1 MIYVYKKDIC
11 VNKTK
16 TMNTKKLS
24 FTILIIFFSLNI
36 YTQDTNKG
44 DIFSTIFW
52 NYNTDLSSDARKK
65 NSFEVER
72 VYLGYKFKVD
82 DKISAKVT
90 FEIGKNNAGSD
101 YTAFLKT
108 AQIDWNLKDN
118 FKLSFGM
125 IGNKQFKYQES
136 IWGYRY
142 MYKTFQ
148 DENKFGSS
156 ADLGVNGEIEIS
168 ENLKM
173 NLFILN
179 GEGYKNIQDDD
190 GYMKIGGNLI
200 YEIGNGLSL
209 KLYYDSEPGTARD
222 DTNDEFNV
230 TNVGYFIGYDKNKTR
245 AGLEYNK
252 MLNAKTY
259 KDPFS
264 DHNLSGFSGYISQ
277 NFSENSSLFFRY
289 DSLESNVISGNSEP
303 WNSDKD
309 GKLMILG
316 YEYVV
321 TKGFKLNLNYRNY
334 NYTDNSIN
342 NKSMVFINA
351 EIKI

>member
-1 MIYVYKKDIC
+1 
-11 VNKTK
+11 
-16 TMNTKKLS
+16 MNTKKLS
-24 FTILIIFFSLNI
+24 FTILVIFFSLNI
-36 YTQDTNKG
+36 YTQDTKKG

-52 NYNTDLSSDARKK
+52 NYNTDLSSEASKK
-65 NSFEVER
+65 NSFEVKR
-72 VYLGYKFKVD
+72 VYLGYKFKID

-90 FEIGKNNAGSD
+90 FDIGKNSAGSD

-108 AQIDWNLKDN
+108 AQIDWSLKDN

-142 MYKTFQ
+142 LYKTFQ

-156 ADLGVNGEIEIS
+156 ADLGVNGEIKVS
-168 ENLKM
+168 KNLKM
-173 NLFILN
+173 NLFMLN

-200 YEIGNGLSL
+200 YEISNGLSL
-209 KLYYDSEPGTARD
+209 KLYYDSEPG
-222 DTNDEFNV
+222 NDEFNV

-245 AGLEYNK
+245 VGLEYNK
-252 MLNAKTY
+252 INNAKSY
-259 KDPFS
+259 NSPSLDN
-264 DHNLSGFSGYISQ
+264 NLSGFSGYISQ
-277 NFSENSSLFFRY
+277 NFSENSSVFFRY
-289 DSLESNVISGNSEP
+289 DSLESNIVSGSSEP
-303 WNSDKD
+303 WNSGKD

-316 YEYVV
+316 YEHVV

>member
-1 MIYVYKKDIC
+1 
-11 VNKTK
+11 
-16 TMNTKKLS
+16 MNTKKLS
-24 FTILIIFFSLNI
+24 FTILVIFFSLNI

-52 NYNTDLSSDARKK
+52 NYNTDLSSESSKK
-65 NSFEVER
+65 NSFEVKR
-72 VYLGYKFKVD
+72 VYLGYKFKID

-90 FEIGKNNAGSD
+90 FDIGKNSAGSD

-108 AQIDWNLKDN
+108 AQIDWSLKDN

-142 MYKTFQ
+142 LYKTFQ

-156 ADLGVNGEIEIS
+156 ADLGVNGEIKVS
-168 ENLKM
+168 KNLKM
-173 NLFILN
+173 NLFMLN

-200 YEIGNGLSL
+200 YEISNGLSL
-209 KLYYDSEPGTARD
+209 KLYYDSEPG
-222 DTNDEFNV
+222 NDEFNV

-245 AGLEYNK
+245 VGLEYNK
-252 MLNAKTY
+252 INNAKSY
-259 KDPFS
+259 NSPSLDN
-264 DHNLSGFSGYISQ
+264 NLSGFSGYISQ
-277 NFSENSSLFFRY
+277 NFSENSSVFFRY
-289 DSLESNVISGNSEP
+289 DSLESNIVSGSSEP
-303 WNSDKD
+303 WNSGKD

-316 YEYVV
+316 YEHVV

-334 NYTDNSIN
+334 NYNDTSIN

>member
-1 MIYVYKKDIC
+1 MS
-11 VNKTK
+11 
-16 TMNTKKLS
+16 TKKLS
-24 FTILIIFFSLNI
+24 FTILVFFLSINI

-52 NYNTDLSSDARKK
+52 NYNTDLSSGSSKK
-65 NSFEVER
+65 NSFEVKR
-72 VYLGYKFKVD
+72 VYLGYKFKID

-90 FEIGKNNAGSD
+90 FDIGKNSAGSD

-108 AQIDWNLKDN
+108 AQIDWSLKDN

-156 ADLGVNGEIEIS
+156 ADLGVNGEIKVS
-168 ENLKM
+168 KNLKM
-173 NLFILN
+173 NLFMLN

-200 YEIGNGLSL
+200 YEISNGLSL
-209 KLYYDSEPGTARD
+209 KLYYDSEPG
-222 DTNDEFNV
+222 NDEFNV

-245 AGLEYNK
+245 VGLEYNK
-252 MLNAKTY
+252 INNAKSY
-259 KDPFS
+259 NSPSLDN
-264 DHNLSGFSGYISQ
+264 NLSGFSGYISQ

-289 DSLESNVISGNSEP
+289 DSLESNIVSGSSEP
-303 WNSDKD
+303 WNSGKD

-316 YEYVV
+316 YEHVV

>member
-1 MIYVYKKDIC
+1 
-11 VNKTK
+11 
-16 TMNTKKLS
+16 MNTKKLS
-24 FTILIIFFSLNI
+24 FTILVIFFSLNI

-52 NYNTDLSSDARKK
+52 NYNTDLSSESSKK
-65 NSFEVER
+65 NSFEVKR
-72 VYLGYKFKVD
+72 VYLGYKFKID

-90 FEIGKNNAGSD
+90 FDIGKNSAGSD

-108 AQIDWNLKDN
+108 AQIDWSLKDN

-142 MYKTFQ
+142 LYKTFQ

-156 ADLGVNGEIEIS
+156 ADLGVNGEIKVS
-168 ENLKM
+168 KNLKM
-173 NLFILN
+173 NLFMLN

-200 YEIGNGLSL
+200 YEISNGLSL
-209 KLYYDSEPGTARD
+209 KLYYDSEPG
-222 DTNDEFNV
+222 NDEFNV

-245 AGLEYNK
+245 VGLEYNK
-252 MLNAKTY
+252 INNAKSY
-259 KDPFS
+259 NSPSLDN
-264 DHNLSGFSGYISQ
+264 NLSGFSGYISQ
-277 NFSENSSLFFRY
+277 NFSENSSVFFRY
-289 DSLESNVISGNSEP
+289 DSLESNIVSGSSEP
-303 WNSDKD
+303 WNSGED
-309 GKLMILG
+309 GKLMIFG

-334 NYTDNSIN
+334 NYNDNSIN

>member
-1 MIYVYKKDIC
+1 
-11 VNKTK
+11 
-16 TMNTKKLS
+16 MNTRKLS
-24 FTILIIFFSLNI
+24 FTILVIFFSLNI

-52 NYNTDLSSDARKK
+52 NYNTDLSSEASKK
-65 NSFEVER
+65 NSFEVKR
-72 VYLGYKFKVD
+72 VYLGYKFKID

-90 FEIGKNNAGSD
+90 FDIGKNSAGSD

-108 AQIDWNLKDN
+108 AQIDWSLKDN

-142 MYKTFQ
+142 LYKTFQ

-156 ADLGVNGEIEIS
+156 ADLGVNGEIKVS
-168 ENLKM
+168 KNLKM
-173 NLFILN
+173 NLFMLN

-200 YEIGNGLSL
+200 YEISNGLSL
-209 KLYYDSEPGTARD
+209 KLYYDSEPG
-222 DTNDEFNV
+222 NDEFNV

-245 AGLEYNK
+245 VGLEYNK
-252 MLNAKTY
+252 INNAKSY
-259 KDPFS
+259 NSPS
-264 DHNLSGFSGYISQ
+264 LENNLSGFSGYISQ
-277 NFSENSSLFFRY
+277 NFSENSSVFFRY
-289 DSLESNVISGNSEP
+289 DSLESNIVSGSSEP
-303 WNSDKD
+303 WNSGKD

-316 YEYVV
+316 YEHVV

>member
-1 MIYVYKKDIC
+1 
-11 VNKTK
+11 
-16 TMNTKKLS
+16 MNTKKLS
-24 FTILIIFFSLNI
+24 FTILVIFFSLNI

-52 NYNTDLSSDARKK
+52 NYNTDLSSESSKK
-65 NSFEVER
+65 NSFEVKR
-72 VYLGYKFKVD
+72 VYLGYKFKID

-90 FEIGKNNAGSD
+90 FDIGKNSAGSD

-108 AQIDWNLKDN
+108 AQIDWSLKDN

-142 MYKTFQ
+142 LYKTFQ

-156 ADLGVNGEIEIS
+156 ADLGVNGEIKVS
-168 ENLKM
+168 KNLKM
-173 NLFILN
+173 NLFMLN

-200 YEIGNGLSL
+200 YEISNGLSL
-209 KLYYDSEPGTARD
+209 KLYYDSEPG
-222 DTNDEFNV
+222 NDEFNV

-245 AGLEYNK
+245 VGLEYNK
-252 MLNAKTY
+252 INNAKSY
-259 KDPFS
+259 NSPSLDN
-264 DHNLSGFSGYISQ
+264 NLSGFSGYISQ
-277 NFSENSSLFFRY
+277 NFSENSSVFFRY
-289 DSLESNVISGNSEP
+289 DSLESNIVSGSSEP
-303 WNSDKD
+303 WNSGKD

-316 YEYVV
+316 YEHVV

-334 NYTDNSIN
+334 NYNDNSIN

>member
-1 MIYVYKKDIC
+1 
-11 VNKTK
+11 
-16 TMNTKKLS
+16 MNTKKLS
-24 FTILIIFFSLNI
+24 FTILVIFFSLNI

-52 NYNTDLSSDARKK
+52 NYNTDLSSEASKK
-65 NSFEVER
+65 NSFEVKR
-72 VYLGYKFKVD
+72 VYLGYKFKID

-90 FEIGKNNAGSD
+90 FDIGKNSAGSD

-108 AQIDWNLKDN
+108 AQIDWSLKDN

-142 MYKTFQ
+142 LYKTFQ

-156 ADLGVNGEIEIS
+156 ADLGVNGEIKVS
-168 ENLKM
+168 KNLKM
-173 NLFILN
+173 NLFMLN

-200 YEIGNGLSL
+200 YEISNGLSL
-209 KLYYDSEPGTARD
+209 KLYYDSEPG
-222 DTNDEFNV
+222 NDEFNV

-245 AGLEYNK
+245 VGLEYNK
-252 MLNAKTY
+252 INNAKSFNSPSL
-259 KDPFS
+259 DN
-264 DHNLSGFSGYISQ
+264 NLSGFSGYISQ
-277 NFSENSSLFFRY
+277 NFSENSSVFFRY
-289 DSLESNVISGNSEP
+289 DSLESNIVSGSSEP
-303 WNSDKD
+303 WNSGKD

-316 YEYVV
+316 YEHVV

-334 NYTDNSIN
+334 NYNDNSIN

>member
-1 MIYVYKKDIC
+1 
-11 VNKTK
+11 
-16 TMNTKKLS
+16 MNTKKLS
-24 FTILIIFFSLNI
+24 FTILVIFFSLHI

-52 NYNTDLSSDARKK
+52 NYNTDLSSESSKK
-65 NSFEVER
+65 NSFEVKR
-72 VYLGYKFKVD
+72 VYLGYKFKID

-90 FEIGKNNAGSD
+90 FDIGKNSAGSD

-108 AQIDWNLKDN
+108 AQIDWSLKDN

-142 MYKTFQ
+142 LYKTFQ

-156 ADLGVNGEIEIS
+156 ADLGVNGEIKVS
-168 ENLKM
+168 KNLKM
-173 NLFILN
+173 NLFMLN

-200 YEIGNGLSL
+200 YEISNGLSL
-209 KLYYDSEPGTARD
+209 KLYYDSEPG
-222 DTNDEFNV
+222 NDEFNV

-245 AGLEYNK
+245 VGLEYNK
-252 MLNAKTY
+252 INNAKSY
-259 KDPFS
+259 NSPSLDN
-264 DHNLSGFSGYISQ
+264 NLSGFSGYISQ
-277 NFSENSSLFFRY
+277 KFSENSSVFFRY
-289 DSLESNVISGNSEP
+289 DSLESNIVSGSSEP
-303 WNSDKD
+303 WNSGKD

-316 YEYVV
+316 YEHVV

>member
-1 MIYVYKKDIC
+1 
-11 VNKTK
+11 
-16 TMNTKKLS
+16 MNTKKLS

-52 NYNTDLSSDARKK
+52 NYNTDLSSGSSKK
-65 NSFEVER
+65 NSFEVKR
-72 VYLGYKFKVD
+72 VYLGYKFKID

-90 FEIGKNNAGSD
+90 FDIGKNSAGSD

-108 AQIDWNLKDN
+108 AQIDWSLKDN

-142 MYKTFQ
+142 LYKTFQ

-156 ADLGVNGEIEIS
+156 ADLGVNGEIKVS

-173 NLFILN
+173 NLFMLN

-200 YEIGNGLSL
+200 YEISNGLSL
-209 KLYYDSEPGTARD
+209 KLYYDSEPG
-222 DTNDEFNV
+222 NDEFNV

-245 AGLEYNK
+245 VGLEYNK
-252 MLNAKTY
+252 INKAKSY
-259 KDPFS
+259 
-264 DHNLSGFSGYISQ
+264 
-277 NFSENSSLFFRY
+277 NSP
-289 DSLESNVISGNSEP
+289 LES
-303 WNSDKD
+303 
-309 GKLMILG
+309 L
-316 YEYVV
+316 
-321 TKGFKLNLNYRNY
+321 
-334 NYTDNSIN
+334 
-342 NKSMVFINA
+342 
-351 EIKI
+351 

>member
-1 MIYVYKKDIC
+1 
-11 VNKTK
+11 
-16 TMNTKKLS
+16 MNTKKLS

-52 NYNTDLSSDARKK
+52 NYNTDLSSGSSKK
-65 NSFEVER
+65 NSFEVKR
-72 VYLGYKFKVD
+72 VYLGYKFKID

-90 FEIGKNNAGSD
+90 FDIGKNSAGSD

-108 AQIDWNLKDN
+108 AQIDWSLKDN

-156 ADLGVNGEIEIS
+156 ADLGVNGEIKVS
-168 ENLKM
+168 KNLKM
-173 NLFILN
+173 NLFMLN

-200 YEIGNGLSL
+200 YEISNGLSL
-209 KLYYDSEPGTARD
+209 ILYYDSEPG
-222 DTNDEFNV
+222 NDEFNV

-245 AGLEYNK
+245 VGLEYNK
-252 MLNAKTY
+252 INNAKSY
-259 KDPFS
+259 NSPSLDN
-264 DHNLSGFSGYISQ
+264 NLSGFSGYISQ
-277 NFSENSSLFFRY
+277 NFSENSSVFFRY
-289 DSLESNVISGNSEP
+289 DSLESNIVSGSSEP
-303 WNSDKD
+303 WNSGKD

-316 YEYVV
+316 FEYVV

>member
-1 MIYVYKKDIC
+1 
-11 VNKTK
+11 
-16 TMNTKKLS
+16 MNTKKLS

-52 NYNTDLSSDARKK
+52 NYNTDLSSEASKK
-65 NSFEVER
+65 NSFEVKR
-72 VYLGYKFKVD
+72 VYLGYKFKID

-90 FEIGKNNAGSD
+90 FDIGKNSAGSD

-108 AQIDWNLKDN
+108 AQIDLSLKDN

-142 MYKTFQ
+142 LYKTFQ

-156 ADLGVNGEIEIS
+156 ADLGVNGEIKVS

-173 NLFILN
+173 NLFMLN

-200 YEIGNGLSL
+200 YEISNGLSL
-209 KLYYDSEPGTARD
+209 KLYYDSEPG
-222 DTNDEFNV
+222 NDEFNV

-245 AGLEYNK
+245 VGLEYNK
-252 MLNAKTY
+252 INNAKSY
-259 KDPFS
+259 NSPSLDN
-264 DHNLSGFSGYISQ
+264 NLSGFSGYISQ

-289 DSLESNVISGNSEP
+289 DSLESNIVSGSSEP
-303 WNSDKD
+303 WNSGKD

-316 YEYVV
+316 YEHVV

>member
-1 MIYVYKKDIC
+1 
-11 VNKTK
+11 
-16 TMNTKKLS
+16 MNTKKLS
-24 FTILIIFFSLNI
+24 FTILVIFFSLNI

-52 NYNTDLSSDARKK
+52 NYNTDLSSEASKK
-65 NSFEVER
+65 NSFEVKR
-72 VYLGYKFKVD
+72 VYLGYKFKID

-90 FEIGKNNAGSD
+90 FDIGKNSAGSD

-108 AQIDWNLKDN
+108 AQIDWSLKDN

-142 MYKTFQ
+142 LYKTFQ

-156 ADLGVNGEIEIS
+156 ADLGVNGEIKVS
-168 ENLKM
+168 KNLKM
-173 NLFILN
+173 NLFMLN

-200 YEIGNGLSL
+200 YEISNGLSL
-209 KLYYDSEPGTARD
+209 KLYYDSEPG
-222 DTNDEFNV
+222 NDEFNV

-245 AGLEYNK
+245 VGFEYNK
-252 MLNAKTY
+252 INNAKSY
-259 KDPFS
+259 NSPSLDN
-264 DHNLSGFSGYISQ
+264 NLSGFSGYISQ
-277 NFSENSSLFFRY
+277 NFSENSSVFFRY
-289 DSLESNVISGNSEP
+289 DSLESNIVSGSSEP
-303 WNSDKD
+303 WNSGKD

-316 YEYVV
+316 YEHVV

-334 NYTDNSIN
+334 NYTDTSIN

>member
-1 MIYVYKKDIC
+1 MKQIKFI
-11 VNKTK
+11 
-16 TMNTKKLS
+16 L
-24 FTILIIFFSLNI
+24 TISIIFFGFEI
-36 YTQDTNKG
+36 YSQQNKG
-44 DIFSTIFW
+44 KVSTRVYWNFNKDFS
-52 NYNTDLSSDARKK
+52 NDALKK
-65 NSFEVER
+65 NAFEIKR
-72 VYLGYKFKVD
+72 AYFGYQY
-82 DKISAKVT
+82 KISEKISSKVT
-90 FEIGKNNAGSD
+90 FDVGKNNSGSD
-101 YTAFLKT
+101 YTAFLKI
-108 AQIDWNLKDN
+108 AQLDWKVKNN
-118 FKLSFGM
+118 FKLSLGM

-156 ADLGVNGEIEIS
+156 ADLGVNAEIKLS
-168 ENLKM
+168 EKIDL
-173 NLFILN
+173 NLFALN
-179 GEGYKNIQDDD
+179 GEGYKNVQDDN
-190 GYMKIGGNLI
+190 GFIKIGGNLI
-200 YEIGNGLSL
+200 YVFNNGLSA
-209 KLYYDSEPGTARD
+209 KIYYDSQSSVD
-222 DTNDEFNV
+222 NFNLV
-230 TNVGYFIGYDKNKTR
+230 NTGYFIGYEKKNTR
-245 AGLEYNK
+245 VGLEYNE
-252 MLNAKTY
+252 MLNGKTY

-264 DHNLSGFSGYISQ
+264 DHNLSGFSGYVSQ
-277 NFSENSSLFFRY
+277 NLSKNSNIFFRY

>member
-1 MIYVYKKDIC
+1 
-11 VNKTK
+11 
-16 TMNTKKLS
+16 MNTKKLS
-24 FTILIIFFSLNI
+24 FTILVIFFSLNI

-52 NYNTDLSSDARKK
+52 NYNTDLSSESSKK
-65 NSFEVER
+65 NSFEVKR
-72 VYLGYKFKVD
+72 VYLGYKFKID

-90 FEIGKNNAGSD
+90 FDIGKNSAGSD

-108 AQIDWNLKDN
+108 AQIDWSLKDN

-142 MYKTFQ
+142 LYKTFQ

-156 ADLGVNGEIEIS
+156 ADLGVNGEIKVS
-168 ENLKM
+168 KNLKM
-173 NLFILN
+173 NLFMLN

-200 YEIGNGLSL
+200 YEISNGLSL
-209 KLYYDSEPGTARD
+209 KLYYDSEPG
-222 DTNDEFNV
+222 NDEFNV

-245 AGLEYNK
+245 VGLEYNK
-252 MLNAKTY
+252 INNAKSFNSPSL
-259 KDPFS
+259 DN
-264 DHNLSGFSGYISQ
+264 NLSGFSGYISQ
-277 NFSENSSLFFRY
+277 NFSENSSVFFRY
-289 DSLESNVISGNSEP
+289 DSLESNIVSGSSEP
-303 WNSDKD
+303 WNSGKD

-316 YEYVV
+316 YEHVV

>member
-1 MIYVYKKDIC
+1 
-11 VNKTK
+11 
-16 TMNTKKLS
+16 MNTRKLS
-24 FTILIIFFSLNI
+24 FTILVIFFSLNI

-52 NYNTDLSSDARKK
+52 NYNTDLSSESSKK
-65 NSFEVER
+65 NSFEVKR
-72 VYLGYKFKVD
+72 VYLGYKFKID

-90 FEIGKNNAGSD
+90 FDIGKNSAGSD

-108 AQIDWNLKDN
+108 AQIDWSLKDN

-142 MYKTFQ
+142 LYKTFQ

-156 ADLGVNGEIEIS
+156 ADLGVNGEIKVS
-168 ENLKM
+168 KNLKM
-173 NLFILN
+173 NLFMLN

-200 YEIGNGLSL
+200 YEISNGLSF
-209 KLYYDSEPGTARD
+209 KLYYDSEPG
-222 DTNDEFNV
+222 NDEFNV

-245 AGLEYNK
+245 VGLEYNK
-252 MLNAKTY
+252 INNAKSY
-259 KDPFS
+259 NSPS
-264 DHNLSGFSGYISQ
+264 LENNLSGFSGYISQ
-277 NFSENSSLFFRY
+277 NFSENSSVFFRY
-289 DSLESNVISGNSEP
+289 DSLESNIVSGSSEP
-303 WNSDKD
+303 WNSGKD

-316 YEYVV
+316 YEHVV

>member
-1 MIYVYKKDIC
+1 
-11 VNKTK
+11 
-16 TMNTKKLS
+16 MNTKKLS
-24 FTILIIFFSLNI
+24 FTILVIFFSLNI

-52 NYNTDLSSDARKK
+52 NYNTDLSSESSKK
-65 NSFEVER
+65 NSFEVKR
-72 VYLGYKFKVD
+72 VYLGYKFKID

-90 FEIGKNNAGSD
+90 FDIGKNSAGSD

-108 AQIDWNLKDN
+108 AQIDWSLKDN

-142 MYKTFQ
+142 LYKTFQ

-156 ADLGVNGEIEIS
+156 ADLGVNGEIKVS
-168 ENLKM
+168 KNLKM
-173 NLFILN
+173 NLFMLN

-200 YEIGNGLSL
+200 YEISNGLSL
-209 KLYYDSEPGTARD
+209 KLYYDSEPG
-222 DTNDEFNV
+222 NDEFNV

-245 AGLEYNK
+245 VGLEYNK
-252 MLNAKTY
+252 INNAKSY
-259 KDPFS
+259 NSPSLDN
-264 DHNLSGFSGYISQ
+264 NLSGFSGYISQ
-277 NFSENSSLFFRY
+277 KFSENSSVFFRY
-289 DSLESNVISGNSEP
+289 DSLESNIVSGSSEP
-303 WNSDKD
+303 WNSGKD

-316 YEYVV
+316 YEHVV

>member
-1 MIYVYKKDIC
+1 MIV
-11 VNKTK
+11 
-16 TMNTKKLS
+16 KKLI
-24 FTILIIFFSLNI
+24 FTILVVFFSVDI
-36 YTQDTNKG
+36 FTQDTNKG

-52 NYNTDLSSDARKK
+52 NYNADLSSDASKK
-65 NSFEVER
+65 NSFEVKR
-72 VYLGYKFKVD
+72 VYLGYKFKID

-90 FEIGKNNAGSD
+90 FDIGKNSAGSD

-108 AQIDWNLKDN
+108 AQIDWSLKDN

-142 MYKTFQ
+142 LYKTFQ

-156 ADLGVNGEIEIS
+156 ADLGVNGEIKVS

-173 NLFILN
+173 NLFMLN

-200 YEIGNGLSL
+200 YEISNGLSL
-209 KLYYDSEPGTARD
+209 KLYYDSEPG
-222 DTNDEFNV
+222 NDEFNV

-245 AGLEYNK
+245 VGLEYNK
-252 MLNAKTY
+252 INNAKSY
-259 KDPFS
+259 NSPFL
-264 DHNLSGFSGYISQ
+264 DNNLSGFSGYISQ

-289 DSLESNVISGNSEP
+289 DSLESNIVSGSSEP
-303 WNSDKD
+303 WNSGKD

-316 YEYVV
+316 FEHVV

>member
-1 MIYVYKKDIC
+1 
-11 VNKTK
+11 
-16 TMNTKKLS
+16 MNTKKLS
-24 FTILIIFFSLNI
+24 FTILVIFFSLNI

-52 NYNTDLSSDARKK
+52 NYNTDLSSESSKK
-65 NSFEVER
+65 NSFEVKR
-72 VYLGYKFKVD
+72 VYLGYKFKID

-90 FEIGKNNAGSD
+90 FDIGKNSAGSD

-108 AQIDWNLKDN
+108 AQIDWSLKDN

-136 IWGYRY
+136 IGGYRY
-142 MYKTFQ
+142 LYKTFQ

-156 ADLGVNGEIEIS
+156 ADLGVNGEIKVS
-168 ENLKM
+168 KNLKM
-173 NLFILN
+173 NLFMLN

-200 YEIGNGLSL
+200 YEISNGLSL
-209 KLYYDSEPGTARD
+209 KLYYDSEPG
-222 DTNDEFNV
+222 NDEFNV

-245 AGLEYNK
+245 VGLEYNK
-252 MLNAKTY
+252 INNAKSY
-259 KDPFS
+259 NSPS
-264 DHNLSGFSGYISQ
+264 LENNLSGFSGYISQ
-277 NFSENSSLFFRY
+277 NFSENSSVFFRY
-289 DSLESNVISGNSEP
+289 DSLESNIVSGSSEP
-303 WNSDKD
+303 WNSGKD

-316 YEYVV
+316 YEHVV

>member
-1 MIYVYKKDIC
+1 
-11 VNKTK
+11 
-16 TMNTKKLS
+16 MNTKKLS
-24 FTILIIFFSLNI
+24 FTILIIFLSLNI

-52 NYNTDLSSDARKK
+52 NYNTDLSSEASKK
-65 NSFEVER
+65 NSFEVKR
-72 VYLGYKFKVD
+72 VYLGYKFNID

-90 FEIGKNNAGSD
+90 FDIEKNSAGSD
-101 YTAFLKT
+101 YTTFLKT
-108 AQIDWNLKDN
+108 AQIDWSLKDN

-156 ADLGVNGEIEIS
+156 ADLGVNGEIKVS

-173 NLFILN
+173 NLFMLN

-200 YEIGNGLSL
+200 YEISNGLSL
-209 KLYYDSEPGTARD
+209 KLYYDSEPG
-222 DTNDEFNV
+222 NDEFNV

-245 AGLEYNK
+245 FGLEYNK
-252 MLNAKTY
+252 INNAKSY
-259 KDPFS
+259 NSPSLDN
-264 DHNLSGFSGYISQ
+264 NLSGFSGYISQ

-289 DSLESNVISGNSEP
+289 DSLESNIVSGSAGP
-303 WNSDKD
+303 WNSGKD

-316 YEYVV
+316 FEYVV

>member
-1 MIYVYKKDIC
+1 
-11 VNKTK
+11 
-16 TMNTKKLS
+16 MNTKKLS
-24 FTILIIFFSLNI
+24 FTILVIFFSLNI

-52 NYNTDLSSDARKK
+52 NYNTDLSSEASKK
-65 NSFEVER
+65 NSFEVKR
-72 VYLGYKFKVD
+72 VYLGYKFKID

-90 FEIGKNNAGSD
+90 FDIGKNSAGSD

-108 AQIDWNLKDN
+108 AQIDWSLKDN

-142 MYKTFQ
+142 LYKTFQ

-156 ADLGVNGEIEIS
+156 ADLGVNGEIKVS
-168 ENLKM
+168 KNLKM
-173 NLFILN
+173 NLFMLN

-200 YEIGNGLSL
+200 YEISNGLSL
-209 KLYYDSEPGTARD
+209 KLYYDSEPG
-222 DTNDEFNV
+222 NDEFNV

-245 AGLEYNK
+245 VGLEYNK
-252 MLNAKTY
+252 INNAKSY
-259 KDPFS
+259 NSPSLDN
-264 DHNLSGFSGYISQ
+264 NLSGFSGYISQ
-277 NFSENSSLFFRY
+277 NFSENSSVFFRY
-289 DSLESNVISGNSEP
+289 DSLESNVVSGSSEP
-303 WNSDKD
+303 WNSGKD

-316 YEYVV
+316 YEHVV

-334 NYTDNSIN
+334 NYNDTSIN

>member
-1 MIYVYKKDIC
+1 MRQ
-11 VNKTK
+11 TK
-16 TMNTKKLS
+16 FIL
-24 FTILIIFFSLNI
+24 TISIIFFGFEI
-36 YTQDTNKG
+36 YSQQNKG
-44 DIFSTIFW
+44 KVSTRVYWNFNKDFS
-52 NYNTDLSSDARKK
+52 NDALKK
-65 NSFEVER
+65 NAFEIKR
-72 VYLGYKFKVD
+72 AYFGYEY
-82 DKISAKVT
+82 KISEKISSTVT
-90 FEIGKNNAGSD
+90 FDVGKNNSGSD
-101 YTAFLKT
+101 YTAFLKI
-108 AQIDWNLKDN
+108 AQLDWKVKNN
-118 FKLSFGM
+118 FKLSLGM

-156 ADLGVNGEIEIS
+156 ADLGVNAEIKLS
-168 ENLKM
+168 EKIDL
-173 NLFILN
+173 NLFALN
-179 GEGYKNIQDDD
+179 GEGYKNVQDDN
-190 GYMKIGGNLI
+190 GFIKIGGNLI
-200 YEIGNGLSL
+200 YVFNNGLSA
-209 KLYYDSEPGTARD
+209 KIYYDSQSSVD
-222 DTNDEFNV
+222 NFNLV
-230 TNVGYFIGYDKNKTR
+230 NTGYFIGYEKKNTR
-245 AGLEYNK
+245 VGLEYNE
-252 MLNAKTY
+252 MLNGKTY

-264 DHNLSGFSGYISQ
+264 DHNLSGFSGYVSQ
-277 NFSENSSLFFRY
+277 NLSKNSNIFFRY
-289 DSLESNVISGNSEP
+289 DSLISNVISGNSEP

>member
-1 MIYVYKKDIC
+1 
-11 VNKTK
+11 
-16 TMNTKKLS
+16 MNTKKLS
-24 FTILIIFFSLNI
+24 FTILVIFFSLNI
-36 YTQDTNKG
+36 YTQDTKKG

-52 NYNTDLSSDARKK
+52 NYSTDLSSEASKK
-65 NSFEVER
+65 NSFEVKR
-72 VYLGYKFKVD
+72 VYLGYKFKID

-90 FEIGKNNAGSD
+90 FDIGKNSAGSD

-108 AQIDWNLKDN
+108 AQIDWSLKDN

-142 MYKTFQ
+142 LYKTFQ

-156 ADLGVNGEIEIS
+156 ADLGVNGEIKVS
-168 ENLKM
+168 KNLKM
-173 NLFILN
+173 NLFMLN
-179 GEGYKNIQDDD
+179 GEGYKNIQDDN

-200 YEIGNGLSL
+200 YEISNGLSL
-209 KLYYDSEPGTARD
+209 KLYYDSEPG
-222 DTNDEFNV
+222 NDEFNV

-245 AGLEYNK
+245 VGFEYNK
-252 MLNAKTY
+252 INNAKSY
-259 KDPFS
+259 NSPSLDN
-264 DHNLSGFSGYISQ
+264 NLSGFSGYISQ
-277 NFSENSSLFFRY
+277 NFSENSSVFFRY
-289 DSLESNVISGNSEP
+289 DSLQSNILAGSSDP
-303 WNSDKD
+303 WNSGKD

-316 YEYVV
+316 YEHVV

>member
-1 MIYVYKKDIC
+1 
-11 VNKTK
+11 
-16 TMNTKKLS
+16 MNTKKLS
-24 FTILIIFFSLNI
+24 FTILVIFFSLNI

-52 NYNTDLSSDARKK
+52 NYNTDLSSEASKK
-65 NSFEVER
+65 NSFEVKR
-72 VYLGYKFKVD
+72 VYLGYKFKID

-90 FEIGKNNAGSD
+90 FDIGKNSAGSD

-108 AQIDWNLKDN
+108 AQIDWSLKDN

-142 MYKTFQ
+142 LYKTFQ

-156 ADLGVNGEIEIS
+156 ADLGVNGEIKVS
-168 ENLKM
+168 KNLKM
-173 NLFILN
+173 NLFMLN
-179 GEGYKNIQDDD
+179 GEGYKNIQDDN

-200 YEIGNGLSL
+200 YEISNGLSL
-209 KLYYDSEPGTARD
+209 KLYYDSEPG
-222 DTNDEFNV
+222 NDEFNV

-245 AGLEYNK
+245 VGFEYNK
-252 MLNAKTY
+252 INNAKSY
-259 KDPFS
+259 NSPSLDN
-264 DHNLSGFSGYISQ
+264 NLSGFSGYISQ
-277 NFSENSSLFFRY
+277 NFSENSSVFFRY
-289 DSLESNVISGNSEP
+289 DSLESNIVSGSSEP
-303 WNSDKD
+303 WNSGKD

-316 YEYVV
+316 YEHVV

>member
-1 MIYVYKKDIC
+1 
-11 VNKTK
+11 
-16 TMNTKKLS
+16 MNTRKLS

-52 NYNTDLSSDARKK
+52 NYNTDLSSGSSKK
-65 NSFEVER
+65 NSFEVKR
-72 VYLGYKFKVD
+72 VYLGYKFKID

-90 FEIGKNNAGSD
+90 FDIGKNSAGSD

-108 AQIDWNLKDN
+108 AQIDWSLKDN

-142 MYKTFQ
+142 LYKTFQ

-156 ADLGVNGEIEIS
+156 ADLGVNGEIKVS
-168 ENLKM
+168 KNLKM
-173 NLFILN
+173 NLFMLN

-200 YEIGNGLSL
+200 YEISNGLSL

-222 DTNDEFNV
+222 DTDDKFNV
-230 TNVGYFIGYDKNKTR
+230 TNIGYFIGYDKNKTR
-245 AGLEYNK
+245 VGLEYNK
-252 MLNAKTY
+252 IKMQKHIKIHSL
-259 KDPFS
+259 

-277 NFSENSSLFFRY
+277 NFSENSSVFFRY
-289 DSLESNVISGNSEP
+289 DSLESNI
-303 WNSDKD
+303 
-309 GKLMILG
+309 
-316 YEYVV
+316 
-321 TKGFKLNLNYRNY
+321 TFR
-334 NYTDNSIN
+334 
-342 NKSMVFINA
+342 
-351 EIKI
+351 

>member
-1 MIYVYKKDIC
+1 MIV
-11 VNKTK
+11 
-16 TMNTKKLS
+16 KKLI
-24 FTILIIFFSLNI
+24 FTILVVFFSVDI
-36 YTQDTNKG
+36 FTQDTNKG

-52 NYNTDLSSDARKK
+52 NYNADLSSDASKK
-65 NSFEVER
+65 NSFEVKR
-72 VYLGYKFKVD
+72 VYLGYKFKID

-90 FEIGKNNAGSD
+90 FDIGKNSSGSN
-101 YTAFLKT
+101 YAAFLKT
-108 AQIDWNLKDN
+108 AQIDWSLKDN

-142 MYKTFQ
+142 LYKTFQ

-156 ADLGVNGEIEIS
+156 ADLGVNGEIKVS

-173 NLFILN
+173 NLFMLN

-200 YEIGNGLSL
+200 YEISNGLSL
-209 KLYYDSEPGTARD
+209 KLYYDSEPG
-222 DTNDEFNV
+222 NDEFNV

-245 AGLEYNK
+245 VGLEYNK
-252 MLNAKTY
+252 INNAKSY
-259 KDPFS
+259 NSPSLDN
-264 DHNLSGFSGYISQ
+264 NLSGFSGYISQ
-277 NFSENSSLFFRY
+277 NFSENSSVFFRY
-289 DSLESNVISGNSEP
+289 DSLESNIVSGSSEP
-303 WNSDKD
+303 WNSVED
-309 GKLMILG
+309 GKLMIFG

-334 NYTDNSIN
+334 NYNDNSIN

>member
-1 MIYVYKKDIC
+1 MS
-11 VNKTK
+11 KTK
-16 TMNTKKLS
+16 TMSTKKLS
-24 FTILIIFFSLNI
+24 FIILVFFLSINI

-52 NYNTDLSSDARKK
+52 NYNTDLSSGATKK
-65 NSFEVER
+65 NSFEVKR
-72 VYLGYKFKVD
+72 VYLGYKFKIN
-82 DKISAKVT
+82 DKISSKVT
-90 FEIGKNNAGSD
+90 FDIGKNSAGSN

-108 AQIDWNLKDN
+108 AQIDWSLKNN

-156 ADLGVNGEIEIS
+156 ADLGVNGEIKVS
-168 ENLKM
+168 ENLKI
-173 NLFILN
+173 NLFVLN

-200 YEIGNGLSL
+200 YEISNGLSL
-209 KLYYDSEPGTARD
+209 KLYYDSEPG
-222 DTNDEFNV
+222 NDEFNV

-245 AGLEYNK
+245 VGLEYNK
-252 MLNAKTY
+252 INNAKSY
-259 KDPFS
+259 NSPFL
-264 DHNLSGFSGYISQ
+264 DNNLSGFSGYISQ

-289 DSLESNVISGNSEP
+289 DSLESNIVSGSSEP
-303 WNSDKD
+303 WNSGKD

-316 YEYVV
+316 FEHVV

>member
-1 MIYVYKKDIC
+1 
-11 VNKTK
+11 
-16 TMNTKKLS
+16 MNTKKLS
-24 FTILIIFFSLNI
+24 FTILVIFFSLNI

-52 NYNTDLSSDARKK
+52 NYNTDLSSESSKK
-65 NSFEVER
+65 NSFEVKR
-72 VYLGYKFKVD
+72 VYLGYKFKID

-90 FEIGKNNAGSD
+90 FDIGKNNAGSD

-142 MYKTFQ
+142 LYKTFQ

-156 ADLGVNGEIEIS
+156 ADLGVNGEIKVS
-168 ENLKM
+168 KNLKM
-173 NLFILN
+173 NLFMLN
-179 GEGYKNIQDDD
+179 GEGYKNIQDDN

-200 YEIGNGLSL
+200 YEISNGLSL
-209 KLYYDSEPGTARD
+209 KLYYDSEPG
-222 DTNDEFNV
+222 NDEFNV

-245 AGLEYNK
+245 VGLEYNK
-252 MLNAKTY
+252 INNAKSY
-259 KDPFS
+259 NSPSLDN
-264 DHNLSGFSGYISQ
+264 NLSGFSGYISQ
-277 NFSENSSLFFRY
+277 NFSENSSVFFRY
-289 DSLESNVISGNSEP
+289 DSLESNIVSGSSEP
-303 WNSDKD
+303 WNSGKD

-316 YEYVV
+316 YEHVV

>member
-1 MIYVYKKDIC
+1 MRQ
-11 VNKTK
+11 TK
-16 TMNTKKLS
+16 FIL
-24 FTILIIFFSLNI
+24 TISIIFFGFEI
-36 YTQDTNKG
+36 YSQQNKG
-44 DIFSTIFW
+44 KVSTRVYWNFNKDFS
-52 NYNTDLSSDARKK
+52 NDALKK
-65 NSFEVER
+65 NAFEIKR
-72 VYLGYKFKVD
+72 AYFGYEY
-82 DKISAKVT
+82 KISEKISSKVT
-90 FEIGKNNAGSD
+90 FDVGKNNSGSD
-101 YTAFLKT
+101 YTAFLKI
-108 AQIDWNLKDN
+108 AQLDWKVKNN
-118 FKLSFGM
+118 FKLSLGM

-156 ADLGVNGEIEIS
+156 ADLGVNAEIKLS
-168 ENLKM
+168 EKIDL
-173 NLFILN
+173 NLFALN
-179 GEGYKNIQDDD
+179 GEGYKNVQDDN
-190 GYMKIGGNLI
+190 GFIKIGGNLI
-200 YEIGNGLSL
+200 YVFNNGLSA
-209 KLYYDSEPGTARD
+209 KIYYDSQSSVD
-222 DTNDEFNV
+222 NFNLV
-230 TNVGYFIGYDKNKTR
+230 NTGYFIGYEKKNTR
-245 AGLEYNK
+245 VGLEYNE
-252 MLNAKTY
+252 MLNGKTY

-321 TKGFKLNLNYRNY
+321 TKGFNLNLNYRNY

>member
-1 MIYVYKKDIC
+1 
-11 VNKTK
+11 
-16 TMNTKKLS
+16 MNTRKLS
-24 FTILIIFFSLNI
+24 FTILVIFFSLNI

-52 NYNTDLSSDARKK
+52 NYNTDLSSGSSKK
-65 NSFEVER
+65 NSFEVKR
-72 VYLGYKFKVD
+72 VYLGYKFKID

-90 FEIGKNNAGSD
+90 FDIGKNSAGSD

-108 AQIDWNLKDN
+108 AQIDWSLKDN

-142 MYKTFQ
+142 LYKTFQ

-156 ADLGVNGEIEIS
+156 ADLGVNGEIKVS

-173 NLFILN
+173 NLFMLN

-200 YEIGNGLSL
+200 YEISNGLSL
-209 KLYYDSEPGTARD
+209 KLYYDSEPG
-222 DTNDEFNV
+222 NDEFNV

-245 AGLEYNK
+245 VGFEYNK
-252 MLNAKTY
+252 INNAKSY
-259 KDPFS
+259 NSPSLDN
-264 DHNLSGFSGYISQ
+264 NLSGFSGYISQ
-277 NFSENSSLFFRY
+277 NFSENSSVFFRY
-289 DSLESNVISGNSEP
+289 DSLESNIVSGSSEP
-303 WNSDKD
+303 WNSGKD

-316 YEYVV
+316 YEHVV

-334 NYTDNSIN
+334 NYNDNSIN

>member
-1 MIYVYKKDIC
+1 MIV
-11 VNKTK
+11 
-16 TMNTKKLS
+16 KKLI
-24 FTILIIFFSLNI
+24 FTILVVFFSVDI
-36 YTQDTNKG
+36 FTQDTNKG

-52 NYNTDLSSDARKK
+52 NYNADLSSDASKK
-65 NSFEVER
+65 NSFEVKR
-72 VYLGYKFKVD
+72 VYLGYKFKID

-90 FEIGKNNAGSD
+90 FDIGKNSSGSN

-108 AQIDWNLKDN
+108 AQIDWSLKDN

-142 MYKTFQ
+142 LYKTFQ

-156 ADLGVNGEIEIS
+156 ADLGVNGEIKVS

-173 NLFILN
+173 NLFMLN
-179 GEGYKNIQDDD
+179 GEGYKNAQDDD
-190 GYMKIGGNLI
+190 GYMKFGGNLI
-200 YEIGNGLSL
+200 YEITNGLSL
-209 KLYYDSEPGTARD
+209 KLYYDSEPG
-222 DTNDEFNV
+222 NDEFNV

-245 AGLEYNK
+245 VGLEYNK
-252 MLNAKTY
+252 INNAKSY
-259 KDPFS
+259 NSPSLDN
-264 DHNLSGFSGYISQ
+264 NLSGFSGYISQ
-277 NFSENSSLFFRY
+277 NFSENSSVFFRY
-289 DSLESNVISGNSEP
+289 DSLESNIVSGSSEP
-303 WNSDKD
+303 WNSGED
-309 GKLMILG
+309 GKLMIFG

-334 NYTDNSIN
+334 NYNDNSIN

>member
-1 MIYVYKKDIC
+1 
-11 VNKTK
+11 
-16 TMNTKKLS
+16 MNTKKLS
-24 FTILIIFFSLNI
+24 FTILVIFFSLNI
-36 YTQDTNKG
+36 YTQDTKKG

-52 NYNTDLSSDARKK
+52 NYNTDLSSEASKK
-65 NSFEVER
+65 NSFEVKR
-72 VYLGYKFKVD
+72 VYLGYKFKID

-90 FEIGKNNAGSD
+90 FDIGKNSAGSD

-108 AQIDWNLKDN
+108 AQIDWSLKDN
-118 FKLSFGM
+118 FKISFGM

-142 MYKTFQ
+142 LYKTFQ

-156 ADLGVNGEIEIS
+156 ADLGVNGEIKVS
-168 ENLKM
+168 KNLKM
-173 NLFILN
+173 NLFMLN

-200 YEIGNGLSL
+200 YEISNGLSL
-209 KLYYDSEPGTARD
+209 KLYYDSEPG
-222 DTNDEFNV
+222 NDEFNV

-245 AGLEYNK
+245 VGFEYNK
-252 MLNAKTY
+252 INNAKSY
-259 KDPFS
+259 NSPSLDN
-264 DHNLSGFSGYISQ
+264 NLSGFSGYISQ
-277 NFSENSSLFFRY
+277 NFSENSSVFFRY
-289 DSLESNVISGNSEP
+289 DSLESNIVSGSSEP
-303 WNSDKD
+303 WNSVKD

-316 YEYVV
+316 YEHVV

>member
-1 MIYVYKKDIC
+1 
-11 VNKTK
+11 
-16 TMNTKKLS
+16 MNTKKLS
-24 FTILIIFFSLNI
+24 LTILVIFFSLNI

-52 NYNTDLSSDARKK
+52 NYNTDLSSEASKK
-65 NSFEVER
+65 NSFEVKR
-72 VYLGYKFKVD
+72 VYLGYKFKID

-90 FEIGKNNAGSD
+90 FDIGKNSAGSD

-108 AQIDWNLKDN
+108 AQIDWSLKDN

-142 MYKTFQ
+142 LYKTFQ

-156 ADLGVNGEIEIS
+156 ADLGVNGEIKVS
-168 ENLKM
+168 KNLKM
-173 NLFILN
+173 NLFMLN

-200 YEIGNGLSL
+200 YEISNGLSL
-209 KLYYDSEPGTARD
+209 KLYYDSEPG
-222 DTNDEFNV
+222 NDEFNV

-245 AGLEYNK
+245 VGLEYNK
-252 MLNAKTY
+252 INNAKSY
-259 KDPFS
+259 NSPSLDN
-264 DHNLSGFSGYISQ
+264 NLSGFSGYISQ
-277 NFSENSSLFFRY
+277 NFSENSSVFFRY
-289 DSLESNVISGNSEP
+289 DSLESNIVSGSSEP
-303 WNSDKD
+303 WNSGKD

-316 YEYVV
+316 YEHVV

>member
-1 MIYVYKKDIC
+1 
-11 VNKTK
+11 
-16 TMNTKKLS
+16 MNTKKLS
-24 FTILIIFFSLNI
+24 FTILVIFFSLNI

-52 NYNTDLSSDARKK
+52 NYNTDLSSESSKK
-65 NSFEVER
+65 NSFEVKR
-72 VYLGYKFKVD
+72 VYLGYKFKID

-90 FEIGKNNAGSD
+90 FDIGKNSAGSD

-108 AQIDWNLKDN
+108 AQIDWSLKDN

-142 MYKTFQ
+142 LYKTFQ

-156 ADLGVNGEIEIS
+156 ADLGVNGEIKVS
-168 ENLKM
+168 KNLKM
-173 NLFILN
+173 NLFMLN

-200 YEIGNGLSL
+200 YEISNGLSL
-209 KLYYDSEPGTARD
+209 KLYYDSEPG
-222 DTNDEFNV
+222 NDEFNV

-245 AGLEYNK
+245 VGLEYNK
-252 MLNAKTY
+252 INNAKSY
-259 KDPFS
+259 NSPS
-264 DHNLSGFSGYISQ
+264 LENNLSGFSGYISQ
-277 NFSENSSLFFRY
+277 NFSENSSVFFRY
-289 DSLESNVISGNSEP
+289 DSLESNIVSGSSEP
-303 WNSDKD
+303 WNSGKD

-316 YEYVV
+316 YEHVV

>member
-1 MIYVYKKDIC
+1 
-11 VNKTK
+11 
-16 TMNTKKLS
+16 MNTKKLS
-24 FTILIIFFSLNI
+24 FTILVIFFSLNI
-36 YTQDTNKG
+36 YTQDTKKG

-52 NYNTDLSSDARKK
+52 NYNTDLSSEASKK
-65 NSFEVER
+65 NSFEVKR
-72 VYLGYKFKVD
+72 VYLGYKFKID

-90 FEIGKNNAGSD
+90 FDIGKNSAGSD

-108 AQIDWNLKDN
+108 AQIDWSLKDN
-118 FKLSFGM
+118 FKISFGM

-142 MYKTFQ
+142 LYKTFQ

-156 ADLGVNGEIEIS
+156 ADLGVNGEIKVS
-168 ENLKM
+168 KNLKM
-173 NLFILN
+173 NLFMLN

-200 YEIGNGLSL
+200 YEISNGLSL
-209 KLYYDSEPGTARD
+209 KLYYDSEPG
-222 DTNDEFNV
+222 NDEFNV

-245 AGLEYNK
+245 VGFEYNK
-252 MLNAKTY
+252 INNAKSY
-259 KDPFS
+259 NSPSLDN
-264 DHNLSGFSGYISQ
+264 NLSGFSGYISQ
-277 NFSENSSLFFRY
+277 NFSENSSVFFRY
-289 DSLESNVISGNSEP
+289 DSLESNIVSGSSEP
-303 WNSDKD
+303 WNSGKD

-316 YEYVV
+316 YEHVV